1 MKASYLKQEQ
11 PIKITV
17 EGGFRE
23 DNKLEITISPD
34 STIDD
39 WIDIFKTILVH
50 QTFTFDIVKELF
62 EPDYEKDNIPTSQS
76 VWKEEF

>member
-1 MKASYLKQEQ
+1 MKSSYLKQEQ

-76 VWKEEF
+76 VWKNEF

>member
-1 MKASYLKQEQ
+1 MKSSCLKQEQ

>member
-76 VWKEEF
+76 VWKNEF